1 MADNESSSEMEQGG
15 NGNGTE
21 QHNPNPNP
29 AGTGAGTSAAS
40 AEELQAE
47 LERARDALRKANSEA
62 AERRKKLEAYEA
74 AEQKRKSEEL
84 SEADR
89 LKLQLSEAQ
98 QALDSQRAENRRYKL
113 LGAASREAARLN
125 LDFHPDALDDALR
138 LGDLDGVRED
148 EDTGN
153 LSGMDA
159 VLRELAKRKPYLLRQ
174 KGVPNIN
181 GGERGK
187 TNTLAINED
196 ELKRQF
202 GIR

>member
-187 TNTLAINED
+187 TNTLALNED